1 MGKRKAYTPFSLS
14 SEAGVSAAPVEGF
27 IEVTQDVRPII
38 DTGFV
43 DSKGIWIGHQTSDTE
58 FIGYQKDEGIANGG
72 EILTPSVNA
81 DGSWPLDMTGYNDL
95 IFAIKTDDA
104 GNYET
109 TAVMGPAT
117 NLFANLSPVNAGAT
131 LRGTIND
138 AGSPAISNILLDGA
152 ESLTANV
159 WNIFYIG
166 DRVKNQKLLQFKI
179 VNNSG
184 GTATIETAFLR
195 IVQ

>member
-43 DSKGIWIGHQTSDTE
+43 DSKGISIGHQTSDTE

-138 AGSPAISNILLDGA
+138 AGAPAISNILLDGA

-184 GTATIETAFLR
+184 GAATIETAFLR